1 MIVLE
6 ADSIHVIVILFH
18 INDNQVYCLSMK
30 QILIDTRVQPY
41 KYYIINYII

>member
-18 INDNQVYCLSMK
+18 IDDNQVYRLSK
-30 QILIDTRVQPY
+30 EKASIDTRVQPY
-41 KYYIINYII
+41 KYEV